1 MKYEITGSKDQLL
14 KPSHDDGGYDV
25 AAGDLALPQHPGKR
39 AMNATRTPVD
49 SIKIPAEYMELCH
62 EWYSGKDDLLYAI
75 SSTGGLTRGN
85 QRPYEWTDEQWY
97 LSLWQELSVD
107 VMHARRSAEK
117 MAERAGNDP
126 EIDND
131 TMALAAF
138 EKWVDKIVEKL
149 AREYDLEEWE
159 A

>member
-14 KPSHDDGGYDV
+14 KPSHDDSGYDV
-25 AAGDLALPQHPGKR
+25 AAGGLALPQHPR
-39 AMNATRTPVD
+39 RRDMNATRTPVD
-49 SIKIPAEYMELCH
+49 SIKIPAEYVELCH
-62 EWYSGKDDLLYAI
+62 GWYSGKGTCKLYAI

-107 VMHARRSAEK
+107 VTHARWAAEK
-117 MAERAGNDP
+117 TVEGAG
-126 EIDND
+126 DND
-131 TMALAAF
+131 FMALIAF
-138 EKWVDKIVEKL
+138 EKWVDQIVEKL